1 MRNAEENGL
10 AGMSVVRSDPVRLQ
24 VAAKIR
30 EGITELRF
38 RPGQLLIERELCE
51 ATGASRASVREA
63 LRQLE
68 SEGLVH
74 SVPGKGTSVAGVS
87 RQEAIDLYEVRA
99 TLESMAGRLFAQR
112 ASAEQREQLM
122 ECVERLKRNTDETA
136 RFMAI
141 KDEFYAVLFA
151 GAGNSELL
159 RIVQT
164 LHRRITVL
172 RATSLSVPGR
182 LGVSTEELERA
193 AKAACDG
200 DAETAARRLVEHVE
214 AAADAAFSVR
224 DEADAAPA

>member
-1 MRNAEENGL
+1 MRNAENNGL

-122 ECVERLKRNTDETA
+122 ACVERLKHTTDDTA
-136 RFMAI
+136 RFMAV
-141 KDEFYAVLFA
+141 KDELYAVLFA
-151 GAGNSELL
+151 GAGNLELV
-159 RIVQT
+159 RIIQT

-182 LGVSTEELERA
+182 LEVSARELERA

-200 DAETAARRLVEHVE
+200 DAETAARLYVAHVE

-224 DEADAAPA
+224 DEADATPR